1 MHFRVDEQLR
11 NSFASKCQS
20 QDIPVSVVLRELMKS
35 YLNNGSTD
43 NYDADFYAHIDKALQ
58 SPILNISEDELFT
71 RLRS

>member
-1 MHFRVDEQLR
+1 
-11 NSFASKCQS
+11 
-20 QDIPVSVVLRELMKS
+20 MKS